1 MLSKY
6 EFHVAGHIR
15 RVYNF
20 AEELFSISGNVIFA
34 NFHQV
39 RNFVHELNKSRTAEN
54 KLNPAQVNAAGLLDE
69 IFHFVIKRY
78 REEIN
83 PGAIDNALAYLN
95 EKYGHDQI
103 NDLIFD
109 FVTVFPP
116 SDVYKNKISVSEYLD
131 TKKDGKANRL
141 VALEE
146 LILLHLSNFNS
157 ANLKL
162 KELLDENYISNAELY
177 KKVIVDLEIFFKTQP
192 KFGPENQDLITLLK
206 APIISNPDD
215 IEAQLLFIQEKWSI
229 LIDEEFLGKL
239 LKSSDFIKENRQL
252 TIGFGGPPPS
262 VVPKY
267 KSDEYGFGFTTVG
280 KSGYDYGKES
290 LADYEEIENFT
301 KDIEW
306 MPRVV
311 LMAKNIHVWLDQL
324 SKKYGRHIHRLDHVP
339 DEELDMLVNWGFNG
353 LWLIGLWERSSA
365 SKKIKHIMG
374 NTDATASAYSLFDYE
389 IAHDL
394 GGEEAYTNLNERA
407 KQRGLRLSSD
417 MVPNHT
423 GVFSRW
429 VLENPHYFIQSDF
442 SPFPNYTFTGTDLS
456 DDARIQLRIEDG
468 YWNKTDASVVFQRID
483 NNTGNVKYLY
493 HGNDGTNMPWNDTA
507 QLNLLD
513 GEVREAV
520 IQKIF
525 DVARKFSIIRFDAAM
540 TLTKKHF
547 SRLWYPRPGT
557 GGDIPSRVDHAM
569 TKTEFDN
576 QFPVEFWREVV
587 DRINNELPETLL
599 LAEAF
604 WLMEGYFVRTLGMH
618 RVYNS
623 AFMHMMMR
631 EENEKY
637 RDLITNT
644 LEYEPEILK
653 RYVNFMSNPDE
664 ETAIKQFGTEDKY
677 IGVALMMIT
686 LPGLPMFAHGQVEG
700 FTEKYGM
707 EYQRAYYNETPKTW
721 LIERHEREIF
731 PLMKK
736 RYLFSDVVNFWLF
749 DFLDSFGSINENVF
763 AFVNTHG
770 HEGALIFYNNK
781 YERAAGH
788 IKMSAPKLILD
799 GDGNKST
806 TKKSLA
812 DALNLSNDSNIFY
825 SVREHLS
832 GKEFLLNGSE
842 IHNQGIGLEL
852 NGFQSR
858 VYINFRMLDEDVT
871 LLYKVREKL
880 PFEGVDDLNSFVKFV
895 KYESIYNSFTQLLT
909 LGYES
914 FKLIE
919 EETKVSDLIT
929 MTGSIV
935 NEYNEFINVLEA
947 DAGLGVEKQDEKIRL
962 SISTLSCFFKW
973 LNSRNVAG
981 LEIIKLMKRN
991 SVEIIKTQFVFS
1003 ILNDL
1008 KTELKGDFNK
1018 LFSEVYLTIPINKYF
1033 LKMGKGDLYLRKR
1046 EAIISTF
1053 IKYSDEFLTL
1063 VQIKSKETDKNKLW
1077 GYTTKLMLQLLKEK
1091 EIQSYLAVNE
1101 YQEVLYYSREGFEQL
1116 LYEVFS
1122 YLLINIFID
1131 ESEQCADLEKL
1142 SVENI
1147 IPEQIRSAAI
1157 FYDDVFDKMKVLSG
1171 KSEYRFEELINI
1183 LDEVIE

>member
-6 EFHVAGHIR
+6 EFHIAGHIR

-20 AEELFSISGNVIFA
+20 ADELFSTTGNIIFA
-34 NFHQV
+34 NFYQV
-39 RNFVHELNKSRTAEN
+39 RNFVHELNKNRTDEN
-54 KLNPAQVNAAGLLDE
+54 KLNPAQVNAAGLIDE
-69 IFHFVIKRY
+69 IFHFVIKSY
-78 REEIN
+78 REEVN
-83 PGAIDNALAYLN
+83 PGAIEKTLAYLN
-95 EKYGHDQI
+95 GKYDKDQI
-103 NDLIFD
+103 YDLLFD
-109 FVTVFPP
+109 FITVFPP
-116 SDVYKNKISVSEYLD
+116 KDVYSNKVSVSEYLD
-131 TKKDGKANRL
+131 PEKDGVANRL
-141 VALEE
+141 IALEE
-146 LILLHLSNFNS
+146 LILLHLSNFNP

-162 KELLDENYISNAELY
+162 KELLDESYISNVDLY
-177 KKVIVDLEIFFKTQP
+177 KKIIVDVEAFFKTQP
-192 KFGPENQDLITLLK
+192 TFGPENEDLLTLLK
-206 APIISNPDD
+206 SPILSNPDD
-215 IEAQLLFIQEKWSI
+215 IEAQIFFIQEKWSI
-229 LIDEEFLGKL
+229 LLDEEYLGKL
-239 LKSSDFIKENRQL
+239 LKGKDFIKENREL
-252 TIGFGGPPPS
+252 SIGFGGGAPS
-262 VVPKY
+262 IVPKY
-267 KSDEYGFGFTTVG
+267 KSDGTDFMGTTVG
-280 KSGYDYGKES
+280 KSGFDYGKES

-324 SKKYGRHIHRLDHVP
+324 SKKYRRHIHRLDHIP
-339 DEELDMLVNWGFNG
+339 DEELDTLVNWGFTG

-374 NTDATASAYSLFDYE
+374 NIDATASAYSLFDYE
-389 IAHDL
+389 IAYDL
-394 GGEEAYTNLNERA
+394 GGEEAYNNLNERA

-423 GVFSRW
+423 GIFSKW
-429 VLENPHYFIQSDF
+429 VLDNPNYFIQSDYP
-442 SPFPNYTFTGTDLS
+442 PFPNYTFTGTDLS
-456 DDARIQLRIEDG
+456 DDPRIQLRIEDG
-468 YWNKTDASVVFQRID
+468 YWNKTDASVVLQRID
-483 NNTGNVKYLY
+483 NSTGETKYLY

-547 SRLWYPRPGT
+547 ARLWYPQPGT

-569 TKTEFDN
+569 TKSEFDN

-623 AFMHMMMR
+623 AFMHMMMK

-664 ETAIKQFGTEDKY
+664 ETAIKQFGTDDKY

-731 PLMKK
+731 PLVKK
-736 RYLFSDVVNFWLF
+736 RYLFSDVANFWFF
-749 DFLDSFGSINENVF
+749 DFLDSFGAINENVF

-770 HEGALIFYNNK
+770 HETALVFYNNK
-781 YERAAGH
+781 YEMAAGQ
-788 IKMSAPKLILD
+788 IKISVPKLVT
-799 GDGNKST
+799 DGNGNKIAE
-806 TKKSLA
+806 KKSLA
-812 DALNLSNDSNIFY
+812 DSLNLSTDSEMFY

-832 GKEFLLNGSE
+832 GKEFLLNGNE
-842 IHNQGIGLEL
+842 IHNQGFGLNL
-852 NGFQSR
+852 NGFESK
-858 VYINFRMLDEDVT
+858 VYLNFRIVDEDT
-871 LLYKVREKL
+871 LLLYNVREKL
-880 PFEGVDDLNSFVKFV
+880 PLEGVDDLHSFIKLV
-895 KYESIYNSFTQLLT
+895 KYESIYNSFTQLLST
-909 LGYES
+909 GYES
-914 FKLIE
+914 LKSIE
-919 EETKVSDLIT
+919 EETVVAELIKT
-929 MTGSIV
+929 SGLIA
-935 NEYNEFINVLEA
+935 NEYNEFLNVLEN
-947 DAGLGVEKQDEKIRL
+947 DGGFEIDDQSEKIHL
-962 SISTLSCFFKW
+962 CMSTLSSFFKW
-973 LNSRNVAG
+973 LKCSKIAD
-981 LEIIKLMKRN
+981 LSIIKILKRN
-991 SVEIIKTQFVFS
+991 QVEIIKTQFVFT
-1003 ILNDL
+1003 ILNNL
-1008 KTELKGDFNK
+1008 KTEMQGEFKRLFN
-1018 LFSEVYLTIPINKYF
+1018 EIYLNIPINNYF
-1033 LKMGKGDLYLRKR
+1033 LKMGKGELYLRKR

-1053 IKYSDEFLTL
+1053 LEYNDEFRSL
-1063 VQIKSKETDKNKLW
+1063 VKTKSQEKDKDKLW
-1077 GYTTKLMLQLLKEK
+1077 EHTTKLIVKLLGEK
-1091 EIQSYLAVNE
+1091 EIQVYLGINE
-1101 YQEVLYYSREGFEQL
+1101 YQSVLYYSREGFEQL

-1122 YLLINIFID
+1122 YLLISIFID
-1131 ESEQCADLEKL
+1131 ESDHVSDLSKL
-1142 SVENI
+1142 SSENI
-1147 IPEQIRSAAI
+1147 IPEQIREAAK
-1157 FYDDVFDKMKVLSG
+1157 FYDVVFDKMKTLSG
-1171 KSEYRFEELINI
+1171 KCEFRFEELVST
-1183 LDEVIE
+1183 LSEDK